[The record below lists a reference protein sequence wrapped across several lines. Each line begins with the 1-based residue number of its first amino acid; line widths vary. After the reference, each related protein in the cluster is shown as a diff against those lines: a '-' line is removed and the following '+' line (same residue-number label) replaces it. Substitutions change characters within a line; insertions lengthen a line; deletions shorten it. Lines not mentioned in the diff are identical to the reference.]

1 MHFQPVQLSQAA
13 RQHAELLRCLLPLGC
28 RFAALGRNMLHTL
41 ICEVAD
47 DLRREDRG
55 EFLDQASLD
64 SKLAEIVNERLQRDL
79 DIGLA

>member
-1 MHFQPVQLSQAA
+1 
-13 RQHAELLRCLLPLGC
+13 
-28 RFAALGRNMLHTL
+28 MLHTL